1 MNIFILKFLLSIII
15 GICLGL
21 YLKNIALFVYILII
35 IIFLVNHKKNNFNI
49 LFIIFSVI
57 ICFIASY
64 SDEKYENLYNENI
77 TVSGVGEIISFAEEK
92 EYKNKYIIKIKEIN
106 GDLKYENTKLI
117 LYVDKNINFEY
128 GDIIYFYNSSFEK
141 VSGKRN
147 DKGFS
152 YERYLR
158 QSKIYGN
165 LRFKNFEI
173 ISKNRGIRYN
183 FFKFKNDLKE
193 LLYEIYQPENAGFL
207 SGLLIRRYI

>member
-21 YLKNIALFVYILII
+21 YLKNIALFIYLLII
-35 IIFLVNHKKNNFNI
+35 IIFLILNYKKNYFNF
-49 LFIIFSVI
+49 LFIIFSI
-57 ICFIASY
+57 IIFFIVSY
-64 SDEKYENLYNENI
+64 TDKKYETLYKENTNI
-77 TVSGVGEIISFAEEK
+77 SGIGEIISFGEEK
-92 EYKNKYIIKIKEIN
+92 EYKTKYIIKIKEIN
-106 GDLKYENTKLI
+106 GDLKYKNTKLI
-117 LYVDKNINFEY
+117 LYIDKNINFEY

-147 DKGFS
+147 DKGFN

-165 LRFKNFEI
+165 LEFKNFEI
-173 ISKNRGIRYN
+173 ISKNRGIKYK
-183 FFKFKNDLKE
+183 FFKFKDNLKK

-207 SGLLIRRYI
+207 SGLLIR

>member
-1 MNIFILKFLLSIII
+1 MILLV
-15 GICLGL
+15 C
-21 YLKNIALFVYILII
+21 FVYFIMLVYII
-35 IIFLVNHKKNNFNI
+35 NTSSKSIHMLQQ
-49 LFIIFSVI
+49 
-57 ICFIASY
+57 
-64 SDEKYENLYNENI
+64 NLYNENI

-207 SGLLIRRYI
+207 SGLLIRRYIWHK

>member
-21 YLKNIALFVYILII
+21 YLKNIALFIYLLII
-35 IIFLVNHKKNNFNI
+35 IIFLILNYKKNYFNS
-49 LFIIFSVI
+49 LFIIFSI
-57 ICFIASY
+57 IIFFIVSY
-64 SDEKYENLYNENI
+64 TDKKYETLYKENI
-77 TVSGVGEIISFAEEK
+77 NISGIGEIISFGEEK
-92 EYKNKYIIKIKEIN
+92 EYKTKYIIKIEEVN
-106 GDLKYENTKLI
+106 GDLKYKNTKLI
-117 LYVDKNINFEY
+117 LYIDKNINFEY

-147 DKGFS
+147 DKGFN

-165 LRFKNFEI
+165 LEFKNFEI
-173 ISKNRGIRYN
+173 ISKNRGIKYN
-183 FFKFKNDLKE
+183 FFKFKDNLKN

-207 SGLLIRRYI
+207 SGLLIR